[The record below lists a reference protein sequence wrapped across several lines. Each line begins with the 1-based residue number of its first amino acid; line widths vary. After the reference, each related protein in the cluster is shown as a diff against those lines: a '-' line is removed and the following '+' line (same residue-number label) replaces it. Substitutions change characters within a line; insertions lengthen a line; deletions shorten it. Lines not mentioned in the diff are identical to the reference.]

1 MKKLLLLM
9 CFVTTGVT
17 ALAVK
22 KNDAQNPIVGSWKFS
37 RQSNQ
42 NEFRKV
48 MPNNAHEDY
57 KTEYFIFE
65 GDNKFRH
72 EFVNEK
78 GAVVKVLKGKWKTNG
93 DKVKIEYEDI
103 DYNLTISY
111 FFLDNDLVLGQNFNH
126 VIFSKDNTDNQ
137 NYALK

>member
-1 MKKLLLLM
+1 MKKLLFLL
-9 CFVTTGVT
+9 CLVTMGVT
-17 ALAVK
+17 ALAAR
-22 KNDAQNPIVGSWKFS
+22 KNDTQNPIVGSWKFS
-37 RQSNQ
+37 RQSKQ

-48 MPNNAHEDY
+48 MNNNAHEDY

-78 GAVVKVLKGKWKTNG
+78 GTVVKVLKGKWKTTG
-93 DKVKIEYEDI
+93 DKIKIEYADI

-126 VIFSKDNTDNQ
+126 VIFSKDNADNQ

>member
-1 MKKLLLLM
+1 MKKLLFLM
-9 CFVTTGVT
+9 CFATMGVT
-17 ALAVK
+17 ALAAR
-22 KNDAQNPIVGSWKFS
+22 KNDAQNPVVGSWKFS

-48 MPNNAHEDY
+48 MANDASKDY
-57 KTEYFIFE
+57 QSEYFIFE

-78 GAVVKVLKGKWKTNG
+78 GVIVKVLKGKWKTTG
-93 DKVKIEYEDI
+93 DKIKIDYSDI

-126 VIFSKDNTDNQ
+126 VIFSKDNTENQ